1 MSPQTTAKLRAYEA
15 ELAAQADA
23 ATKAEA
29 EALELRKRA
38 SAQELTIEALTQ
50 ARDLKEQLDKTSL
63 ERENLKKTAAEQ
75 AETIEALMAEIR
87 SLRTR
92 SP

>member
-23 ATKAEA
+23 AAKAEA

-50 ARDLKEQLDKTSL
+50 ARDLKVQLEKTSM
-63 ERENLKKTAAEQ
+63 ERETLKKTAAEQ